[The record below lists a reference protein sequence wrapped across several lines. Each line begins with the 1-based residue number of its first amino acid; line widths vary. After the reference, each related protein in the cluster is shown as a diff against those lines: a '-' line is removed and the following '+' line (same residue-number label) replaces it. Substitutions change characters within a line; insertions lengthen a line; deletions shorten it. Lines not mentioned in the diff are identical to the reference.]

1 MIDTLWIATC
11 VACEG
16 DIPVTAEALAGVD
29 VRCPECG
36 AVYRLTFEFVRDG
49 EEQ

>member
-1 MIDTLWIATC
+1 MNDVLWVETC

-16 DIPVTAEALAGVD
+16 GVPVTAEALGGVD

-49 EEQ
+49 DER